1 MINSK
6 VHEIID
12 KYIPNNHRKLI
23 NGAGDSK
30 IAAFECDRKNELRIM
45 KVHYENS
52 KQSGLNII
60 GIIELIK
67 SLGGFDDDEIFLIN
81 LSNENYFSK
90 IYMNK
95 KLNIL
100 LGYIIIKSRKKH
112 EEAIKWGRDVLG
124 IKSLPPNM

>member
-1 MINSK
+1 
-6 VHEIID
+6 
-12 KYIPNNHRKLI
+12 
-23 NGAGDSK
+23 
-30 IAAFECDRKNELRIM
+30 M

-81 LSNENYFSK
+81 LRNENYFSK

-100 LGYIIIKSRKKH
+100 LGYIIIKSRKKT
-112 EEAIKWGRDVLG
+112 EEEIKWGRDVLG